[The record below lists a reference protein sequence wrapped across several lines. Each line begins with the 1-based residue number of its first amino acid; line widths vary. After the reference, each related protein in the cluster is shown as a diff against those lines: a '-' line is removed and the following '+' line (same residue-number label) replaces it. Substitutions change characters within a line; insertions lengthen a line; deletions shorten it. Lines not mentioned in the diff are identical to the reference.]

1 MHISSHQALEY
12 IKPLQNKCSM
22 TYDHLPVTFVKP
34 GAAYLE
40 LSLVYYERF
49 YCRNSIPRSMK
60 Y

>member
-12 IKPLQNKCSM
+12 IKSLQNKCYM
-22 TYDHLPVTFVKP
+22 TYDHFPVTFVKP
-34 GAAYLE
+34 GAVYLE
-40 LSLVYYERF
+40 LLLVYYEQF